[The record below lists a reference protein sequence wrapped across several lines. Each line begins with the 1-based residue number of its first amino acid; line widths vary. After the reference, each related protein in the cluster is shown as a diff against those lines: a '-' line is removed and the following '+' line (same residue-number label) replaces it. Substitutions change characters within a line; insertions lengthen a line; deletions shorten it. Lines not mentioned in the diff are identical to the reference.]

1 MSLNIEKLVK
11 QLLDSTSG
19 GWCFIED
26 FKKRVIQAIPVLTAI
41 FLIGTIG
48 YRIISNGESSWID
61 CAYMTLITLA
71 SVGYGEITVHSDT
84 AGGRVFT
91 MFLIVCGISVFLYFL
106 STITAFLVEG
116 DLLKNFWRKKMDKI
130 IQGLRGHYI
139 LCGIGETGIHIIHEF
154 IETKRNIV
162 VVEKNS
168 ARIQEVGNELL
179 DKLLWIEGDSTN
191 DEVLIKAGVK
201 RASGLMACVAEDK
214 DNLLITLSARQLN
227 ESIRIVS
234 RCKDSKM
241 IGKLLKS
248 GADSVVSPNFIGGM
262 RIASEMVRPSA
273 VGFMDIM
280 LRDKDQ
286 NLRVEEIDIPDNSK
300 IIDKTIG
307 EVDFLTV
314 AGLFPVAVQT
324 SESKWVYNPSPK
336 MKLQSG
342 MKIIIIGNAEQR
354 QKIEAII

>member
-1 MSLNIEKLVK
+1 M
-11 QLLDSTSG
+11 
-19 GWCFIED
+19 
-26 FKKRVIQAIPVLTAI
+26 IQAIPIVTAI
-41 FLIGTIG
+41 FIIGTIG

-71 SVGYGEITVHSDT
+71 SVGYGEITAHSDT
-84 AGGRVFT
+84 TGGRVFT

-116 DLLKNFWRKKMDKI
+116 DLLRNFWRKKMDKI
-130 IQGLRGHYI
+130 IRELNGHYI
-139 LCGIGETGIHIIHEF
+139 LCGIGETGIHIIREF
-154 IETKRNIV
+154 IETKRKMV

-168 ARIQEVGNELL
+168 ARIQEIESETL
-179 DKLLWIEGDSTN
+179 DNMLWIEGDSTN
-191 DEVLIKAGVK
+191 DEVLIKAGIK
-201 RASGLMACVAEDK
+201 RAKGIMACVAEDK

-227 ESIRIVS
+227 DNIRIVS
-234 RCKDSKM
+234 RCKDNKL
-241 IGKLLKS
+241 IGKFIKS
-248 GADSVVSPNFIGGM
+248 GADSVVSPNYIGGM

-280 LRDKDQ
+280 LRDKDE
-286 NLRVEEIDIPDNSK
+286 NLRVEEINIPDNSNA
-300 IIDKTIG
+300 IDKTIG
-307 EVDFLTV
+307 EVDFLNI

-324 SESKWVYNPSPK
+324 PESKWVYNPSPK
-336 MKLQSG
+336 MKLKPG

>member
-1 MSLNIEKLVK
+1 MILAVL
-11 QLLDSTSG
+11 
-19 GWCFIED
+19 
-26 FKKRVIQAIPVLTAI
+26 VLTAI
-41 FLIGTIG
+41 FLVGTIG
-48 YRIISNGESSWID
+48 YRTISNGESSWTD

-84 AGGRVFT
+84 GGGRVFT
-91 MFLIVCGISVFLYFL
+91 MFMIVCGISVYLYFL

-116 DLLKNFWRKKMDKI
+116 DLLKNFWRKKMDKV
-130 IQGLRGHYI
+130 IQELNGHYI
-139 LCGIGETGIHIIHEF
+139 LCGIGETGIHITREF
-154 IETKRNIV
+154 IETKRKIV

-168 ARIQEVGNELL
+168 ARLQEVGSELL
-179 DKLLWIEGDSTN
+179 EKLLWIEGDSTN
-191 DEVLIKAGVK
+191 DEVLIKAGIK

-227 ESIRIVS
+227 ENMRIIS

-241 IGKLLKS
+241 IGKLIKS

-262 RIASEMVRPSA
+262 RIASEMVRPAA

-286 NLRVEEIDIPDNSK
+286 NLRVEEIDIPDNSRV
-300 IIDKTIG
+300 IAKTIG
-307 EVDFLTV
+307 EVDFLTL
-314 AGLFPVAVQT
+314 AGLYPVAIQT
-324 SESKWVYNPSPK
+324 PESKWVYNPSPK
-336 MKLQSG
+336 LKLQSG

-354 QKIEAII
+354 QKIEAIV